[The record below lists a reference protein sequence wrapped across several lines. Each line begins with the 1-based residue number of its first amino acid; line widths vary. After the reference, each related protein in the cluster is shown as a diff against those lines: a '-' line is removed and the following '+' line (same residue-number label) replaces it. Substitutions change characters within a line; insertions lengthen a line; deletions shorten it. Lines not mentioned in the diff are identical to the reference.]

1 MLSNPNPYTAVL
13 EDVRL
18 PVFQPGV
25 YPGSRLNEAAGN
37 DAGGCHVRIVSFRA
51 GGPVDKVID
60 YYFTRAT
67 AAGYDADHKRDGA
80 QHVLG
85 GTQGAA
91 AYIVYATARRD
102 GGTDVD
108 LIVKGG

>member
-1 MLSNPNPYTAVL
+1 M
-13 EDVRL
+13 
-18 PVFQPGV
+18 
-25 YPGSRLNEAAGN
+25 
-37 DAGGCHVRIVSFRA
+37 RIVSFRA

-85 GTQGAA
+85 GTQGRRPISSMPPRGVTAA
-91 AYIVYATARRD
+91 PMST
-102 GGTDVD
+102 
-108 LIVKGG
+108 